1 VSVGDST
8 SARSYVNAANVVTA
22 ASLGSGF
29 IALILAGQHEFGW
42 AAGMVCLAMVLDVLD
57 GMLARKLSL
66 CGPFGTQLDSLADVV
81 SFGVAPALLL
91 YLGVLKSVPVAGVAA
106 CLAFLLAGAWRL
118 ARFPLIEEPYRFIG
132 LPIPTAGI
140 IASGIA
146 VWAPGGVLALAVTF
160 ILAALM
166 VSEIHFPTHRAV
178 GRLLRPRRGVE
189 VEEGAL
195 VEAGAGAT
203 RSQQRG

>member
-1 VSVGDST
+1 M
-8 SARSYVNAANVVTA
+8 SAKSFVNAANVVTGA
-22 ASLGSGF
+22 NLGSGF
-29 IALILAGQHEFGW
+29 IALILAGQREFGW
-42 AAGMVCLAMVLDVLD
+42 AAAMVCLAMVLDVLD

-91 YLGVLKSVPVAGVAA
+91 YLGLLESVPVAGVAA

-118 ARFPLIEEPYRFIG
+118 ARFPLIEEPYRFVG
-132 LPIPTAGI
+132 LPIPMAGI
-140 IASGIA
+140 IASGMA
-146 VWAPGGVLALAVTF
+146 VWSPGRGIALAVAF

-166 VSEIHFPTHRAV
+166 VSEIQFPTHRAV
-178 GRLLRPRRGVE
+178 ARILRPRRGVE
-189 VEEGAL
+189 VEEPAL

-203 RSQQRG
+203 RSQRRG